1 MPELNMEKC
10 YHLPAQ
16 LLEPLEIS
24 SLPEDWLSLLIAQIQ
39 PDVTNQKH
47 LLDYYTRQIAPT
59 YTHYLELT
67 KNLQIIF
74 IYASSTNANPLIVTQ
89 MPKEPDELHC
99 TAGFHNRVQYVLQ
112 LLHSPLTFDELTALY
127 RKDIVDRAA
136 RKFTHDI
143 HTHNLYFV
151 IARNTG
157 FGVLSINE
165 QDAYLYTDH
174 EEIIYDNILLSF
186 KSEYTFFKILTDCYQ
201 RIKSKAEDFGY
212 LGNKSDSGGYT
223 YDEYNKICDFMRRIF
238 PSLNLTNCL
247 VLTSESV
254 VIDINWFYIKQ
265 LLLHELIK
273 KEYFILSPKETSVL
287 FDCDTSLSKVQ
298 EEEDSKEAIL
308 HQIKIFINSFL
319 IRNVTDNE
327 SFHLYQEMFS
337 YIKYFFEIDDPEIY
351 NNIDYL
357 SLSTHVK
364 TKYQID
370 FLLKNSPPE
379 SHLEIIST
387 LNQDAIELY
396 ILNIYDL
403 TNLIVDSSDAIGVS
417 IINKF
422 SRATLLSFI
431 NNYTDFMYFINT
443 TLNSKNK
450 KYFSDVLVSELVA
463 ARINNLEDLKYIINQ
478 RCSDSTIE
486 KILILLGSKRLKLII
501 TDYDSLISLIKRPSA
516 LRAFLYLINP
526 INLKNYITDSY
537 ALYNLLIKTPA
548 EQHKSIISYVNL
560 NEIPIKLKNYPDLAF
575 VLENYPHDSCMELI
589 RSLDCPTLKI
599 LLDNHKNIITLLSS
613 KIIHDNFKKIILQK
627 LFTINPLDII
637 SNITDLTRILNDQLI
652 DSDWKL
658 FLLRLIPGTDLIKLI
673 TNYRDI
679 TTILSLFFIN
689 DECKQYLFNLIKPEL
704 HKVITTTDQLK
715 NILNDHRITLYHKIA
730 IIDSLTYNLTS
741 YIINTFAD
749 LLSLFATF
757 FMEDQCKIKI
767 LELLECTKLSVLIR
781 SQPLHQLQAL
791 RECLFNDEQKII
803 FDTICSRS
811 IRTTTLLVKRPREVE
826 TGSPET
832 HDTDV
837 VQTASYT
844 KLRIG

>member
-1 MPELNMEKC
+1 MPELNTHKC
-10 YHLPAQ
+10 YSIPAR

-24 SLPEDWLSLLIAQIQ
+24 SLPENWLSLLIAQIQ

-47 LLDYYTRQIAPT
+47 LLDYYTRQISPT

-74 IYASSTNANPLIVTQ
+74 IYANTASANPLILTQ
-89 MPKEPDELHC
+89 MPKETDELHC

-112 LLHSPLTFDELTALY
+112 LLHSPISFDELTALY

-136 RKFTHDI
+136 RSLTDDI
-143 HTHNLYFV
+143 HTHNLYFI

-165 QDAYLYTDH
+165 QDAYLYTDN
-174 EEIIYDNILLSF
+174 EEIIYNHILRYF
-186 KSEYTFFKILTDCYQ
+186 ESEYTFFKILTDCYH

-212 LGNKSDSGGYT
+212 LGSKSDSGGYT
-223 YDEYNKICDFMRRIF
+223 YDEYNKICDFMKQIF

-287 FDCDTSLSKVQ
+287 FDCETALSKLHA
-298 EEEDSKEAIL
+298 EDSSKELRL
-308 HQIKIFINSFL
+308 HQINVYINSFL
-319 IRNVTDNE
+319 INAVVDNNIF
-327 SFHLYQEMFS
+327 SLYQEIFS
-337 YIKYFFEIDDPEIY
+337 YIKYFFEVSDREIY

-357 SLSTHVK
+357 SLATQVK

-370 FLLKNSPPE
+370 FLLKYSSPE
-379 SHLEIIST
+379 SHLEIINT

-403 TNLIVDSSDAIGVS
+403 TTLIVDSSDTIGVS

-422 SRATLLSFI
+422 SKATLLSFI
-431 NNYTDFMYFINT
+431 NNYSDFMYFINT
-443 TLNSKNK
+443 TLSSKNK

-486 KILILLGSKRLKLII
+486 KILILLGSKRLQIII
-501 TDYDSLISLIKRPSA
+501 TDYDSLIILTKRPSL
-516 LRAFLYLINP
+516 LRVFLYIIDP
-526 INLKNYITDSY
+526 INLKYYLADSH
-537 ALYNLLIKTPA
+537 ALYNLLIKIPV
-548 EQHKSIISYVNL
+548 EQHKSIISYVNI
-560 NEIPIKLKNYPDLAF
+560 NETPIKLKSYPDLSF
-575 VLENYPHDSCMELI
+575 VLENYPHDRCIELI
-589 RSLDCPTLKI
+589 SSLDCATLKI
-599 LLDNHKNIITLLSS
+599 LLDHHKKILTLLSS
-613 KIIHDNFKKIILQK
+613 KTIHDNHKKIILQK

-637 SNITDLTRILNDQLI
+637 SNIIDLTRLLDDQI
-652 DSDWKL
+652 IHSDWKL
-658 FLLRLIPGTDLIKLI
+658 FLLRLIPGADLIKLI
-673 TNYRDI
+673 TNHRDV
-679 TTILSLFFIN
+679 TTILTLFFIN
-689 DECKQYLFNLIKPEL
+689 DECKQYLFNLIQPDL
-704 HKVITTTDQLK
+704 HKFITTTDQLK
-715 NILNDHRITLYHKIA
+715 YILNDHRITLYHKIA
-730 IIDSLTYNLTS
+730 IIDSVTENLTS
-741 YIINTFAD
+741 YIVNTFAD

-757 FMEDQCKIKI
+757 FVEDQCKIKI
-767 LELLECTKLSVLIR
+767 LELLAGTKLSALIS
-781 SQPLHQLQAL
+781 SQPLHQIQTL
-791 RECLFNDEQKII
+791 RECFYSDDQKII
-803 FDTICSRS
+803 FDSICSTFIKTS
-811 IRTTTLLVKRPREVE
+811 TLLVKRPRAEN
-826 TGSPET
+826 TSSPE
-832 HDTDV
+832 DTRTDAA
-837 VQTASYT
+837 QTISYA